1 MSAFDYIL
9 LLLSFVFALALT
21 HLLSRVGELLLARRR
36 VRFSGLQTLV
46 IINAIVQVYLAW
58 LTIWDTR
65 SVRVWDLS
73 TITIFFAFAIGNYF
87 VCVAASPEIP
97 AEGPIDMEAS
107 YWNNRRLFYG
117 IVAMLSVVSIAT
129 NFAFL
134 ETPNPPL
141 FLQSNLL
148 TLPFFVPSVLAFTV
162 SARWAQWASGLSL
175 LTLSIGWCVIFVGV
189 LR

>member
-9 LLLSFVFALALT
+9 LLLSFVFALALA
-21 HLLSRVGELLLARRR
+21 HLLSRVGELMMARRR
-36 VRFSGLQTLV
+36 VRFSGLQALV

-58 LTIWDTR
+58 LTMWDTR
-65 SVRVWDLS
+65 SVRAWDLL
-73 TITIFFAFAIGNYF
+73 TITIFFVFAIGNYF

-97 AEGPIDMEAS
+97 AEGAIDMEAS

-117 IVAMLSVVSIAT
+117 VMILLSVVSLAT

-134 ETPNPPL
+134 QTPDTAL
-141 FLQSNLL
+141 FLQSDLL
-148 TLPFFVPSVLAFTV
+148 TLPFFLPSLLAFTV

-175 LTLSIGWCVIFVGV
+175 LALSIGWCVIFVGV